1 LNYALGLTLLRVLF
15 IPVVITLMNVRNP
28 GWWPASFFAL
38 AALTDW
44 ADGYVARKFKQGT
57 ELGKFL
63 DPLADKLLVLAVLIR
78 LAVQMRI
85 EYVSVLLIIIREF
98 AVQGLRLA
106 ILEKGGQV
114 LAASPLAKWKTALQM
129 IALFLLL
136 AGWPLAREIYYVS
149 VVLTIVS
156 GAEYFWQH
164 RDSLK

>member
-1 LNYALGLTLLRVLF
+1 LNYALGLTLLRGLF

-28 GWWPASFFAL
+28 GLWSAAFFAL

-44 ADGYVARKFKQGT
+44 ADGYVARKFNQGT

-63 DPLADKLLVLAVLIR
+63 DPLADKLLVLTVLVR

-98 AVQGLRLA
+98 TVQGLRLA
-106 ILEKGGQV
+106 LLEKGGQV

-136 AGWPLAREIYYVS
+136 ADWPLAKEIYYVS
-149 VVLTIVS
+149 VVLTVVS

-164 RDSLK
+164 RASLK